1 MKTILILLLLIPI
14 SIKAQII
21 ETGQCNI
28 LKKGK
33 TIDCLA
39 RYDTFIIGDSIIMWT
54 CDDFTNIYYISKKIS
69 NGKYL
74 IYNTKTINKKIM
86 FTINK
91 TTHDVMINN
100 SLIFKKNYY

>member
-1 MKTILILLLLIPI
+1 MKTLIFLLALIPI
-14 SIKAQII
+14 SISAQII

-54 CDDFTNIYYISKKIS
+54 CDDFTNIYYISKKSII
-69 NGKYL
+69 NKYVL
-74 IYNTKTINKKIM
+74 YDTKTMGRKVQFKL
-86 FTINK
+86 NK
-91 TTHDVMINN
+91 TTHDITVNN
-100 SLIFKKNYY
+100 SLLFKKNYY